1 MSKEF
6 AWSVFKRF
14 LRAFVSGGAAQLV
27 LMFASGN
34 VAIDSWNDFSH
45 WLIVLLVAFIT
56 GGVMAIDKLLR
67 FDPDKE
73 SN

>member
-45 WLIVLLVAFIT
+45 WLMVLLVAFIT

-67 FDPDKE
+67 FNPDKV